1 MSKNYKLKSGNYL
14 KIDKTDGGYEYSFY
28 EECKRLIDGGILE
41 NLEINDN
48 AALKEV
54 LEMFNIPADIEYQEL
69 DEEIEEFCNLV
80 YKDENSKI
88 PMTEKEL
95 ANEIWYGDKEK
106 IEKCGYDM
114 SRISGDLCDCFG
126 NGVFVLEKAS
136 EEDKKI
142 GQKRYMRCKKCGQY
156 SHL

>member
-14 KIDKTDGGYEYSFY
+14 KIDKTDEGYEYSLY

-41 NLEINDN
+41 NPKLNDVEV
-48 AALKEV
+48 LKEV
-54 LEMFNIPADIEYQEL
+54 LEMFNIPTDIGYKEL
-69 DEEIEEFCNLV
+69 DEEIEESCNLV

-88 PMTEKEL
+88 PMTENEL
-95 ANEIWYGDKEK
+95 ASEIWYGDKEK
-106 IEKCGYDM
+106 IEKYGYDM

-136 EEDKKI
+136 EEDKKV
-142 GQKRYMRCKKCGQY
+142 GQKRYMRCRKCGKY